1 MQFKGNVLGP
11 QDAVDAG
18 GLGRGLDAGAALWD
32 PLRLM
37 LDSSSLC
44 SGGRERNARV
54 AGEEVGYEAFYLS
67 GVGVRCAPA
76 VSD

>member
-1 MQFKGNVLGP
+1 MHLKGNVRESQL
-11 QDAVDAG
+11 AVDAG
-18 GLGRGLDAGAALWD
+18 GLGHGLDAGAVLWG
-32 PLRLM
+32 PLRLT

-76 VSD
+76 ASD